1 MSTLVQSGPFRFCT
15 KAQLDEVR
23 EQFAAAAGSFNDRLV
38 GSSGNG
44 HSFTFGGRDY
54 TREEF
59 GDQLAYA
66 YNQLGD
72 YRYGTPASNK
82 AAIRFC

>member
-1 MSTLVQSGPFRFCT
+1 MSTIVTSGPFRFCT

-23 EQFAAAAGSFNDRLV
+23 EQFAAAAPSFNDRLV

-59 GDQLAYA
+59 GDMLAAA
-66 YNQLGD
+66 YNSLGE
-72 YRYGTPASNK
+72 YKYGTPQSNRS
-82 AAIRFC
+82 AIRFC